1 MKRGVIQSPLY
12 KIGQVQ
18 AMGHDRKIHVI
29 FSLVFPLFLLLLSY
43 LLVVA
48 FYPLTS
54 EQQTVFQF
62 LDGKKELAINY
73 TTAEISHLQD
83 VAVVMNN
90 VNIAFYVLAI
100 MVGGI
105 LVYSWKRRDLLQSML
120 RYGGLATI
128 SLLCFLLLLLVI
140 DFNWLFTLFHQLFF
154 PQGNWQFAGDSLLI
168 QNFPIGF
175 FVNTGLLMFG
185 LTLAS
190 GIIIFFIS
198 IMVKYKY
205 QKR

>member
-154 PQGNWQFAGDSLLI
+154 PQGNWQFAAGSLLI
-168 QNFPIGF
+168 QTFPLGF
-175 FVNTGLLMFG
+175 FVSMGVFIFG
-185 LTLAS
+185 LTFLVGVS
-190 GIIIFFIS
+190 LLVVS
-198 IMVKYKY
+198 ILIKHKYSKN
-205 QKR
+205 